1 MSRRKSE
8 EEYAKTKAGKF
19 FRWLSGEEDP
29 FLGKIEMKEESSQ
42 ESKVTLE
49 EIDEDHKLL
58 LEKVYDMERN
68 REIKYFQYFY
78 RFMSVVF
85 CIILISV
92 LIYTVSFL
100 PKTGNANNPDNNV
113 VSRRYIEK
121 GLQETG
127 AVNIVTG
134 MILDYRAFD
143 TFGESNV

>member
-29 FLGKIEMKEESSQ
+29 FLGKIEMKEESSK

-68 REIKYFQYFY
+68 REIKYFQYLL
-78 RFMSVVF
+78 R
-85 CIILISV
+85 
-92 LIYTVSFL
+92 
-100 PKTGNANNPDNNV
+100 ANC
-113 VSRRYIEK
+113 R
-121 GLQETG
+121 
-127 AVNIVTG
+127 
-134 MILDYRAFD
+134 
-143 TFGESNV
+143 